1 MIRRTFL
8 FMAIRGAALVRSA
21 AVVGSPRHLVPADDD
36 YEDGEAQERL
46 IVALSAAK
54 ISLQQAL
61 TASEQEGEPI
71 SARFDIDGGK
81 LLLTVCT
88 TRNERFL
95 EVTVDYTTGK
105 VAQVKQTSGDR
116 NLIAARLQRA
126 AMAKAKI
133 SLKEAVDRAL
143 SLAAGFRAVSVTPG
157 LEAGHP
163 AAWMLLLNGE
173 EFKTVKQSME

>member
-1 MIRRTFL
+1 MIRRTVL
-8 FMAIRGAALVRSA
+8 FMAVFGAALVRSA
-21 AVVGSPRHLVPADDD
+21 AVVGSPRHVVPADDD

-46 IVALSAAK
+46 ATALSAAK

-61 TASEQEGEPI
+61 TASEQEGQPI

-88 TRNERFL
+88 TRNQRFL
-95 EVTVDYTTGK
+95 EVIVDYTTGK
-105 VAQVKQTSGDR
+105 IARVKPTTDS
-116 NLIAARLQRA
+116 NLIAARVQSA

-163 AAWMLLLNGE
+163 SAWMLLLNGE